1 MKMKRAS
8 ALCLVLSVLLVTTM
22 PRDFW
27 LRSSAAQE
35 ESLTVESVPPTEP
48 SDAPATFRTVDGFR
62 MVPLAVEPL
71 VYDPVAL
78 IYDEN
83 GRGYVAEM
91 RDYPYTNR
99 GTAQSWEEQ
108 TNQDPI
114 GRIRLLEDED
124 GDGAFDRSHVFAD
137 RISWPTGLAL
147 WKGGLFVAATPD
159 IWYLKDTDNDG
170 KADIRQKVYTG
181 FRKYNIQAVINNL
194 IWGLDHHI
202 YGAGGTNGGT
212 IRRLDGQRKSSA
224 VQLSRNDFRFD
235 PVTGAFEALSGGAR
249 FGNTFDDWGN
259 RFICNIRNPLIH
271 VVLPSRYLV
280 RNPYLPVASPIHDAA
295 ESGDQLPVYPI
306 SPPEAWR
313 VIRAARRASDPTQR
327 MPRSE
332 LVGAGYWTSSAGV
345 TVYRGAAY
353 PERYHGNVFV
363 GEVAGNLIHRQIL
376 KRDGVTFHSAR
387 ADQKREFV
395 ASTDNWFRPVN
406 FTNAPDGTLHVVDM
420 SREIIEHPWSI
431 PDDIHAELDL
441 RSGRNRGRIYRL
453 EPPGFEP
460 PTERPRLGE
469 ATTAD
474 LVATLENPNSWW
486 RETAHRLLYERQD
499 ASAVPLLRRLLK
511 ESRESLA
518 RLHAL
523 WSLEGLNALQDA
535 DVIQALGDGVAGV
548 REHAV
553 RLAEPRLKSSP
564 ELLDRVLQLADD
576 ESKRVRFQVAFT
588 LGEVNDSRASDALLH
603 IARQD
608 ADDSWMRTAVLSSV
622 GKSSHVFLARL
633 LKDEKLSSSHAGLA
647 VLRQLATVVG
657 ARRDAGAMKTLLAT
671 LDRTEALPLAAEMT
685 VAVGLGEGLLQAGG
699 SLRDA
704 GTSSGHDAWLDRVLT
719 RALDTASDREGS
731 TEERKLAT
739 ELLAFVH
746 VDTPGAREILQK
758 LLRPDEEQEIQ
769 LAAIR
774 TIGTFDD
781 FGLFEHV
788 VQSWRSFSPAVRSE
802 AGEMLLASK
811 DRVAVLLEAMKNG
824 DVAPAHI
831 DPATRRRLLTYSDR
845 TLQENARTLFEA
857 PGDSSPDEAPGDS
870 SPDEAPGGSSRAEIL
885 AKYRAAASAS
895 GNSHRGRKIFE
906 QNCMSCHRFGARG
919 QEVGPDLESVRHKTR
934 QEILAQILDPN
945 REVSPEFLL
954 YDIQLK
960 NSRSASGMIVNETS
974 SSLTIKR
981 PGGVEETIL
990 RQNIEQIR
998 SSGMSIMP
1006 EGLETAITP
1015 QEMADLLE
1023 FLTVST
1029 P

>member
-1 MKMKRAS
+1 MKRTVVVF
-8 ALCLVLSVLLVTTM
+8 LVVSVLLLTTM
-22 PRDFW
+22 
-27 LRSSAAQE
+27 LRGSGLWSDAAQQG
-35 ESLTVESVPPTEP
+35 SVTMESVPPTEP
-48 SDAPATFRTVDGFR
+48 SKAPATFRTVDGFR
-62 MVPLAVEPL
+62 MVLLASEPL
-71 VYDPVAL
+71 VYDPVVL

-99 GTAQSWEEQ
+99 GTARSWEEQ
-108 TNQDPI
+108 TNQDPV
-114 GRIRLLEDED
+114 GRIRLLEDDD
-124 GDGAFDRSHVFAD
+124 GDGVFDRSHVFAEQM
-137 RISWPTGLAL
+137 SWPTGLAL
-147 WKGGLFVAATPD
+147 WKGGVFVAATPD

-170 KADIRQKVYTG
+170 KADIRHKVYTG

-194 IWGLDHHI
+194 IWGLDHRI

-212 IRRLDGQRKSSA
+212 ISRLDEHGKSED
-224 VQLSRNDFRFD
+224 VRLSRNDFRFD
-235 PVTGAFEALSGGAR
+235 PVTGVFEALSGGAR

-271 VVLPSRYLV
+271 VVLPSHYLA
-280 RNPYLPVASPIHDAA
+280 RNPYLPVPSPIHDAA

-313 VIRAARRASDPTQR
+313 VIRAERRASDPVQR

-376 KRDGVTFHSAR
+376 KRDGVTFQSAR
-387 ADQKREFV
+387 ADQQREFV

-431 PDDIHAELDL
+431 PDDIHAQLDL
-441 RSGRNRGRIYRL
+441 RRGADRGRIYRL

-499 ASAVPLLRRLLK
+499 TSAVPLLRRLLR
-511 ESRESLA
+511 ESRQPLA

-523 WSLEGLNALQDA
+523 WSLEGLNGLQDA
-535 DVIQALGDGVAGV
+535 DLIQALADAVAGV

-564 ELLDRVLQLADD
+564 KLLGRVLQLADD
-576 ESKRVRFQVAFT
+576 ESERVRFQVAFT

-608 ADDSWMRTAVLSSV
+608 AGDIWIRTAVLSSV
-622 GKSSHVFLARL
+622 GASSHVFLARL
-633 LKDEKLSSSHAGLA
+633 LKDKELSSSQGGLA
-647 VLRQLATVVG
+647 LLRQLATVVG
-657 ARRDAGAMKTLLAT
+657 ARRGAGAMKALLAA
-671 LDRTEALPLAAEMT
+671 LDRTEALPLAAEIT

-699 SLRDA
+699 SLREA
-704 GTSSGHDAWLDRVLT
+704 GTSSGHDAWLDRVLKG
-719 RALDTASDREGS
+719 ALETASDRKRR

-739 ELLAFVH
+739 ELLAFVGA
-746 VDTPGAREILQK
+746 DRPGAREILQK

-769 LAAIR
+769 LAALR
-774 TIGTFDD
+774 TIGTLDD
-781 FGLFEHV
+781 SRLFELV
-788 VQSWRSFSPAVRSE
+788 VQSWRSFSPTVRSE
-802 AGEMLLASK
+802 AGEMLLANN
-811 DRVAVLLEAMKNG
+811 DRVTALLEAIENG
-824 DVAPAHI
+824 DVPPVQI
-831 DPATRRRLLTYSDR
+831 DPGLRLRLLEHADR
-845 TLQENARTLFEA
+845 TVREKARTLLETRA
-857 PGDSSPDEAPGDS
+857 S
-870 SPDEAPGGSSRAEIL
+870 SSREAIL
-885 AKYRAAASAS
+885 AKYRATTSSS
-895 GNSHRGRKIFE
+895 GDARRGRQIFE
-906 QNCMSCHRFGARG
+906 QSCMSCHRFGARG
-919 QEVGPDLESVRHKTR
+919 QEVGPDLETVRHKTR
-934 QEILAQILDPN
+934 EEILTQILDPN

-954 YDIQLK
+954 YDIQLE
-960 NSRSASGMIVNETS
+960 NARSASGMIVNETS
-974 SSLTIKR
+974 NSLTITR
-981 PGGVEETIL
+981 AGGVEETIL
-990 RQNIEQIR
+990 RQNIEQI
-998 SSGMSIMP
+998 SSAGVSIMP
-1006 EGLETAITP
+1006 EGLEAVITP
-1015 QEMADLLE
+1015 RDMADLLE
-1023 FLTVST
+1023 FLTSST